1 VSGFAVLEYGARPT
15 AVVRATVTAA
25 DLPGLF
31 ARALQ
36 AVLVAMEAQ
45 GTLPAGEPFAYYHS
59 HPDGPVDVE
68 VGFPILGT
76 FVAAGE
82 VVPGDLPGGRVVTG
96 LHVGPYEELA
106 RTLTELRGW
115 ATSLGFKATRDL
127 WQVYLTDPEREPD
140 PERWRTQLFLRV
152 E

>member
-1 VSGFAVLEYGARPT
+1 MLTGRRGRVSGFAVLEYGARPT

-45 GTLPAGEPFAYYHS
+45 GTLPAGEPFAYYHNL
-59 HPDGPVDVE
+59 PDEPVDVE
-68 VGFPILGT
+68 VGFPMLGA

-82 VVPGDLPGGRVVTG
+82 VVPGELPGVG
-96 LHVGPYEELA
+96 LSPVYTWVRTRSWHV
-106 RTLTELRGW
+106 R
-115 ATSLGFKATRDL
+115 
-127 WQVYLTDPEREPD
+127 
-140 PERWRTQLFLRV
+140 
-152 E
+152 